1 MNAEAQY
8 LAHVVN
14 AVQSL
19 RRALIS
25 NDDSWVKVFIDLGGV
40 EALMDTL
47 LRKTKKFGK
56 TNIDI
61 NVELETIRCIKTLMN
76 MEFGLNKVCLLACIP

>member
-1 MNAEAQY
+1 M
-8 LAHVVN
+8 
-14 AVQSL
+14 
-19 RRALIS
+19 
-25 NDDSWVKVFIDLGGV
+25 KVFIDLGGV